1 MARPKKSEA
10 PNLAEAHDLTAGV
23 IERLQC
29 PPGKPQ
35 AFLRDSKSPSLR
47 VRVTPPST
55 KNPEGVK
62 AFVFEAKLNRATLR
76 MTIGD
81 VRAWS
86 IDSARIEANRLRV
99 LVDQGIDPRE
109 LEREK
114 EAAAAVKQAQEE
126 AKAVTFG
133 DAWAVYIEA
142 RKNQWAES
150 GYTSHLGA
158 VEPGGQP
165 RKRWKGKLTI
175 AGPLAPLVPMRLA
188 DINSDVLIELVTVEK
203 AKLKEPAKEGET
215 IPDGQKQRMGSVRSA
230 MNLLSVFFNW
240 CMAQKRYKDF
250 VKENPVENKELREL
264 LPAKGTRSDVL
275 EREQLAA
282 WFEQVRQISN
292 PIIAACLQC
301 ILLTGVRR
309 DELLTLRWDN
319 VDMRW
324 NKMTVKDKV
333 HPTRT
338 LPLTPYVKYLLQ
350 GLPRVNE
357 WVFPSIRAVSLDDK
371 HVRRRERWAQVHG
384 KPALPGGVVMR
395 SASGHIEEPAAAHKG
410 ACEAAGIVLTIHGL
424 RRSFATLSEW
434 VDMPAGMAAQ
444 IQGHAPSG
452 IREKHY
458 IRRPLDIVREH
469 HTRFEAWV
477 LQNAG
482 IDFKPE
488 PDAQQPRLVVVKGA
502 AA

>member
-1 MARPKKSEA
+1 MARPKKNEA
-10 PNLAEAHDLTAGV
+10 PDLTQAHDLTAGA

-29 PPGKPQ
+29 PAGKSQ

-47 VRVTPPST
+47 VRATPPST
-55 KNPEGVK
+55 RNPEGVK
-62 AFVFEAKLNRATLR
+62 AFVFEAKLKGENLR
-76 MTIGD
+76 ITIGD
-81 VRAWS
+81 VRAWT
-86 IDSARIEANRLRV
+86 IDAARVEANRLRV
-99 LVDQGIDPRE
+99 LVDQGTDPRQ

-114 EAAAAVKQAQEE
+114 DAAAVLKQAQEA

-133 DAWAVYIEA
+133 EAWTTYVEA
-142 RKNQWAES
+142 RKAHWADS
-150 GYTSHLGA
+150 GYVSHTSAAHLGG
-158 VEPGGQP
+158 EP

-175 AGPLAPLVPMRLA
+175 AGPLAPLVPMRVA
-188 DINSDVLIELVTVEK
+188 DVTSDVLIELVRSEQ
-203 AKLKEPAKEGET
+203 AKSP
-215 IPDGQKQRMGSVRSA
+215 PRMGNVRSA
-230 MNLLSVFFNW
+230 MNLASVFFNW
-240 CMAQKRYKDF
+240 CMADKRFKDI
-250 VKENPVENKELREL
+250 VKENPADNKELREM
-264 LPAKGTRSDVL
+264 LPPKGTRSDVL

-282 WFEQVRQISN
+282 WFEHVRQIPN
-292 PIIAACLQC
+292 PVISACLQC

-309 DELLTLRWDN
+309 DELLTLSWQN
-319 VDMRW
+319 VDLRW
-324 NKMTVKDKV
+324 NKMTVKDKI

-338 LPLTPYVKYLLQ
+338 LPLTPYVKHLLQ

-357 WVFPSIRAVSLDDK
+357 WVFPSIRSVSSDEK
-371 HVRRRERWAQVHG
+371 HIHRRNRYNEAQGNTTNEIRGLVI
-384 KPALPGGVVMR
+384 R
-395 SASGHIEEPAAAHKG
+395 SASGHIEEPAAAHRA

-482 IDFKPE
+482 IDFKAPE
-488 PDAQQPRLVVVKGA
+488 TEQQLRLVKA
-502 AA
+502 